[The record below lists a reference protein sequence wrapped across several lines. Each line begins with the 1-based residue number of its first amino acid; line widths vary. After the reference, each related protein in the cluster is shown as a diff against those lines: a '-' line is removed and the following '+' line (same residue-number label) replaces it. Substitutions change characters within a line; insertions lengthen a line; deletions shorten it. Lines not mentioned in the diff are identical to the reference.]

1 MRFLKFFSFDD
12 FNNFGD
18 YFIKI
23 LEKLSI
29 DLVIIINL
37 YEHKTMA
44 EDRPIDKISE
54 ENYHQFYEKWFHG
67 LTLFTFIKI
76 IRKLF
81 RYHIFLYRITL
92 FASSLFHSVV
102 FHFYYLFNEPMN

>member
-81 RYHIFLYRITL
+81 RYHIFFISNN
-92 FASSLFHSVV
+92 FICIIIIPFSSFPFL
-102 FHFYYLFNEPMN
+102 LLI